1 MFKCTDIFFV
11 VDVEIS
17 DVSNSEAGKKSMTLL
32 IYHLWT

>member
-17 DVSNSEAGKKSMTLL
+17 DVSKSEAGKKSMTLL
-32 IYHLWT
+32 IYHL